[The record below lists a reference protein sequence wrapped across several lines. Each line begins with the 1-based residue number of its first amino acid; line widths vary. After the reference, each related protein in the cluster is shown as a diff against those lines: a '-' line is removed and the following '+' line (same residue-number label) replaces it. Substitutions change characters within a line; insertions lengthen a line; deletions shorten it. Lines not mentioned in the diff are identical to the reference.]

1 MNAHASLRHLL
12 ADLRTAAAM
21 PRVTIVLS
29 HGAASEE
36 RLLRSFTSRH
46 PRYRV
51 VGSKVVGAALLGL
64 DEFGDVE
71 DYLAA
76 QRYARRRV
84 RRAKRLGH
92 ACALFDPDDRRDEL
106 LNIRMSLPVRQG
118 RPMDPEFL
126 DPDAVFESGA
136 HIEYLGVFRDGR
148 LTAYS
153 QLEYAGEIVVMSD
166 LFGHGDHLSDG
177 IMFLL
182 VAGVVDHVKRERPG
196 TRYVLYDMYFGAGAG
211 LRSFKTNV
219 GFRPH
224 FVRWTRDPVVL
235 RETASQ
241 R

>member
-1 MNAHASLRHLL
+1 MNAHESLRHLL

-29 HGAASEE
+29 HGAPSEE
-36 RLLRSFTSRH
+36 RLLRSFTHRH
-46 PRYRV
+46 PRYRL
-51 VGSKVVGAALLGL
+51 VGCKVVGAALLGL
-64 DEFGDVE
+64 HEFGDVE

-76 QRYARRRV
+76 HRYARRRV
-84 RRAKRLGH
+84 TRAKRLGY
-92 ACALFDPDDRRDEL
+92 ASALFDPDDRRDEL

-126 DPDAVFESGA
+126 DPDAVYESGA
-136 HIEYLGVFRDGR
+136 HIEYLGVFKNGR
-148 LTAYS
+148 LSAYS
-153 QLEYAGEIVVMSD
+153 QLQYAGEIVGMTD

-182 VAGVVDHVKRERPG
+182 VAGVVDRVKHERPG
-196 TRYVLYDMYFGAGAG
+196 TVYVLYDMYFGAGAG
-211 LRSFKTNV
+211 LRAFKTNA

-224 FVRWTRDPVVL
+224 FVRWTREPVAL
-235 RETASQ
+235 GEPAAR